1 MRRRENIFKNMK
13 YRTLGRT
20 NFSVSEIGF
29 GAWAIGG
36 NQFGNSYGTTKDS
49 ESIESLRNAIDL
61 GCNFIDTADVYGHGH
76 SEELIGKALEGIRK
90 EIIIATKVGG
100 DFYHSPSRSNFD
112 AGYIRF
118 ALENSLKR
126 LNTDYI
132 DLYQLHNPPL
142 HLIQDADVFNVLY
155 KLKKEGYIRAIGLSI
170 FDPTEGIAA
179 IRNDSI
185 DCIQVVFN
193 IFNRQAAKNLFP
205 LAKENNIGIIAREPL
220 NNGILTGKFSGD
232 EYFEDGDIRS
242 KWSQKHFQHLVNFT
256 QSLNNL
262 LKTEDRSLSQTA
274 IQFVLAQWAVS
285 TVIPGMKTADQ
296 VKENLRSIIQ
306 KPMTEEEQR
315 IIIQHLMHK

>member
-1 MRRRENIFKNMK
+1 MK

-49 ESIESLRNAIDL
+49 ESIDALFSAIDQ

-90 EIIIATKVGG
+90 EIIVATKVGG
-100 DFYHSPSRSNFD
+100 DFYHNPNRLNFD
-112 AGYIRF
+112 GDYIRF
-118 ALENSLKR
+118 ALEKSLKR

-142 HLIQDADVFNVLY
+142 HLIQDAEVFDILF
-155 KLKKEGYIRAIGLSI
+155 KLKKEGYIRAIGVSI
-170 FDPTEGIAA
+170 FEPTEGVAA
-179 IRNDSI
+179 IRNDSV

-193 IFNRQAAKNLFP
+193 ILNRLAAKDLFP
-205 LAKENNIGIIAREPL
+205 LARDNNIGIIAREPL

-232 EYFEDGDIRS
+232 ELFEDGDIRS
-242 KWSQKHFQHLVNFT
+242 RWPQKHFEHLVNFT
-256 QSLNNL
+256 QSLTNL
-262 LKTEDRSLSQTA
+262 TKFEERSLAQTA
-274 IQFVLAQWAVS
+274 IQFVLAQSAIS

-296 VKENLRSIIQ
+296 VKENLRSTIQ
-306 KPMTEEEQR
+306 KPLVEDDLKM
-315 IIIQHLMHK
+315 IIQHLMQK

>member
-1 MRRRENIFKNMK
+1 MK

-49 ESIESLRNAIDL
+49 ESIEALQYAVDQ

-90 EIIIATKVGG
+90 EIFIATKVGG
-100 DFYHSPSRSNFD
+100 DFYHSPSRQNFD
-112 AGYIRF
+112 AEYIRF

-142 HLIQDADVFNVLY
+142 YLIQDGGVFEILY
-155 KLKKEGYIRAIGLSI
+155 KLKSEGYIRAIGLSI
-170 FDPTEGIAA
+170 FDPTEGVAA

-185 DCIQVVFN
+185 DCLQVVFN
-193 IFNRQAAKNLFP
+193 IFNRQAAKDVFP
-205 LAKENNIGIIAREPL
+205 LATENNIGVIAREPL

-232 EYFEDGDIRS
+232 EYFEEGDIRS
-242 KWSQKHFQHLVNFT
+242 KWTQKYFEHLVYFT
-256 QSLNNL
+256 QSLKNRV
-262 LKTEDRSLSQTA
+262 KTEDRSLAQTA
-274 IQFVLAQWAVS
+274 IQFVLAQSAVA
-285 TVIPGMKTADQ
+285 TVIPGMKTTDQ
-296 VKENLRSIIQ
+296 VRENLRSIHQ
-306 KPMTEEEQR
+306 KQLSEEDLK
-315 IIIQHLMHK
+315 IIIQHLLHK

>member
-1 MRRRENIFKNMK
+1 MR

-20 NFSVSEIGF
+20 NFFISEIGF

-49 ESIESLRNAIDL
+49 DSIEALRTAIDL

-76 SEELIGKALEGIRK
+76 SEELIGKALEGRRK
-90 EIIIATKVGG
+90 EIFIASKVGG
-100 DFYHSPSRSNFD
+100 DFYQNPPQSNFD

-142 HLIQDADVFNVLY
+142 YLIQNADIFDILF
-155 KLKKEGYIRAIGLSI
+155 KLKSEGYIRAIGLSI
-170 FDPTEGIAA
+170 FDPTEGVEA

-185 DCIQVVFN
+185 DCVQVVYN
-193 IFNRQAAKNLFP
+193 IFNRLAAKELLP
-205 LAKENNIGIIAREPL
+205 LARENNIGVIAREPL
-220 NNGILTGKFSGD
+220 NNGILSGKFSGD

-242 KWSQKHFQHLVNFT
+242 RWSQKYFEHMVIFS
-256 QSLNNL
+256 QSLKNL
-262 LKTEDRSLSQTA
+262 IKTEDRSLSQTA
-274 IQFVLAQWAVS
+274 IQFVLAQSAVS

-306 KPMTEEEQR
+306 KPLTEEELKV
-315 IIIQHLMHK
+315 IIQHLMHK